1 MSLIR
6 RSSLEFQAGFCLDAQ
21 RKNADRVGAA
31 SPSNPDKEKHSRRNQ
46 SASART
52 WIHVIWTLP
61 EGAELL
67 MAALSAAPSSSQPIQ
82 LLLLIAFF
90 SSSPSPHP
98 SFRRGRQLT
107 NVFSEVPSVL
117 DPYLPQPPLVF
128 AFPCER
134 MNKQWRVA
142 LCVCGGK
149 KVREP
154 TPDWFPGDSRDAG
167 AVRGGRR

>member
-1 MSLIR
+1 M
-6 RSSLEFQAGFCLDAQ
+6 DAQ
-21 RKNADRVGAA
+21 RKNADRAGAA
-31 SPSNPDKEKHSRRNQ
+31 SPSDPDKEKHSHRNQ
-46 SASART
+46 SASARK

-61 EGAELL
+61 GGAELL

-98 SFRRGRQLT
+98 SFRGGRQLT

-134 MNKQWRVA
+134 MNKQCGVA
-142 LCVCGGK
+142 LCVCVCAEVKRLGSRHLTGFQATLGMQ
-149 KVREP
+149 EP
-154 TPDWFPGDSRDAG
+154 CAAAFVAPRSR
-167 AVRGGRR
+167 R